1 MVRIKQIVGI
11 FTAMLLVLS
20 NGGMAFASPITEA
33 AHVNLLGGP
42 QVFTDNGANCGW
54 SLQYYGPNQRQW
66 VNNCSQT
73 NTAATVTNYGEQD
86 QGITNNWVANRG
98 AMQTQGRCGWY
109 ACPPPP
115 PVYHCAHGYHNCG
128 RSAKYFNPRHR

>member
-20 NGGMAFASPITEA
+20 NGGMAFAGPPVIHEA
-33 AHVNLLGGP
+33 KQVNLLGGP

-54 SLQYYGPNQRQW
+54 SLQYYGPNHRQW
-66 VNNCSQT
+66 VQNCSQT

-86 QGITNNWVANRG
+86 QGITNNWVANRYP
-98 AMQTQGRCGWY
+98 MQTIGGCGWY
-109 ACPPPP
+109 ACPPPQ
-115 PVYHCAHGYHNCG
+115 PVRFRCRAGWCTRGLPARRGVH
-128 RSAKYFNPRHR
+128 